1 MCAALLFVAFVLPA
15 ADRRAGANYFQEDFP
30 FQGAC
35 ITARGPGNNVAM
47 KGFAIR
53 VGNDANMLW
62 DTDLLR
68 CAAGWTGGYIT
79 GKGVVYDGGHGQHPA
94 IVGEQKFGT
103 REAGHT
109 AELEVVFEKTRVVVR
124 GPLGA
129 WWQPYD
135 PGYLINF
142 NRPQL
147 TPWWGAWRWAIL
159 ALIAIA
165 TVASLF
171 AMWWSLALLYL
182 PLVKVIAFFADR
194 AVTWGGAW
202 RLAAAGL
209 LPGACLMAAG
219 LVLHGFGAVDLIRFA
234 LLYVLH
240 VVLGFIFVI
249 TSPFFLPKL
258 LPAVKTKNPFTGSG
272 EL

>member
-1 MCAALLFVAFVLPA
+1 MPRQAWQPFTPRGVAAFAGATFSRVLLAQLLIAALVAASLLWFISAAWVPVITEAIQHLPDTGSIQRGELDFGGESPQRLA
-15 ADRRAGANYFQEDFP
+15 ENPRLAVVVDVAGARD
-30 FQGAC
+30 
-35 ITARGPGNNVAM
+35 
-47 KGFAIR
+47 
-53 VGNDANMLW
+53 
-62 DTDLLR
+62 
-68 CAAGWTGGYIT
+68 
-79 GKGVVYDGGHGQHPA
+79 
-94 IVGEQKFGT
+94 
-103 REAGHT
+103 AGHT

-135 PGYLINF
+135 PNHVIHF

-159 ALIAIA
+159 ALIALA
-165 TVASLF
+165 TVASLYV
-171 AMWWSLALLYL
+171 MWWSLALLYL

-194 AVTWGGAW
+194 VVTWGGAW

-209 LPGACLMAAG
+209 LPGACLVAVA
-219 LVLHGFGAVDLIRFA
+219 LVLHGFGAVDLFRFG

-240 VVLGFIFVI
+240 GVVGFIFVV

-258 LPAVKTKNPFTGSG
+258 VPVVKIKNPFTSADNP
-272 EL
+272 

>member
-1 MCAALLFVAFVLPA
+1 MPRHAWQPFTPRGVAAFAGATFSRVFLAQLLVAAVVAAALLWFISAAWVPVVTESIQHLP
-15 ADRRAGANYFQEDFP
+15 DTGSIRRGELDFP
-30 FQGAC
+30 GESPQRLAEN
-35 ITARGPGNNVAM
+35 ARLAVV
-47 KGFAIR
+47 I
-53 VGNDANMLW
+53 
-62 DTDLLR
+62 DL
-68 CAAGWTGGYIT
+68 A
-79 GKGVVYDGGHGQHPA
+79 
-94 IVGEQKFGT
+94 GT

-159 ALIAIA
+159 ALIALA

-219 LVLHGFGAVDLIRFA
+219 LVLHGFGAVDLIRFG